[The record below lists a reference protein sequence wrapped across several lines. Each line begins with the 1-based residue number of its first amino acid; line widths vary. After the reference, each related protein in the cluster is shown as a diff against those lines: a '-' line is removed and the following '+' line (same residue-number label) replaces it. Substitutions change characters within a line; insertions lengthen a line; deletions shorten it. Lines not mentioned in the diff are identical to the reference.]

1 MELTPSETKELL
13 RDLINRNIELSK
25 EGKSPIALAIYGEPG
40 IAKTSVVEQVAKEFQ
55 MPFIKENVA
64 EKEVGDQ

>member
-1 MELTPSETKELL
+1 MELTPSETKEIL

-25 EGKSPIALAIYGEPG
+25 EGKKSVALAIYGKPG
-40 IAKTSVVEQVAKEFQ
+40 IAKTSIVEQVAKEFEIN
-55 MPFIKENVA
+55 FIKENVA